1 MINLESITL
10 IRDKSRLINSVKRFG
25 PKLLSVFIL
34 IGLLLVLVALKAN
47 VTRVGL
53 ELADLK
59 EERNTLNIKNQKLKT
74 DKSKLQSHE
83 RIKSIALSYGMKF
96 PGQQDLIRAKND

>member
-10 IRDKSRLINSVKRFG
+10 IRDKSRLINSIKRFG
-25 PKLLSVFIL
+25 PRLLSVFVL
-34 IGLLLVLVALKAN
+34 IGLLLVLVALKTN

-59 EERNTLNIKNQKLKT
+59 KERDTLNMKNQKLKT
-74 DKSKLQSHE
+74 DKSKLRSHE
-83 RIKSIALSYGMKF
+83 RIKLIALSHGMKF
-96 PGQQDLIRAKND
+96 PGQLDLIRAKND